1 MDLMGKVA
9 LITGSTSGIGYGAAK
24 ALAAQGASIVLNGF
38 ADDDAIKAMRQEIGD
53 MNGGNCI
60 YVGADLSKA
69 EEVKALVD
77 DVVSQLGRIDI
88 LVNNAGIQHVANVED
103 FPDEK
108 WEFMLSLMLSA
119 PFYAIKAAVPHMRQ
133 NGWGRVINIA
143 SAHGRVAS
151 PQKAAYVACKH
162 GLVGLNKVVALET
175 AEDDIT
181 VNAICPG
188 WVLTPLVAKQVDAI
202 AENDGIPWDEAK
214 MKLLSEKQP
223 SKEFVTPEQIG
234 AMVCY
239 LCSDA
244 AAQVTGTELSIDGGW
259 VAR

>member
-1 MDLMGKVA
+1 MLSGKVA
-9 LITGSTSGIGYGAAK
+9 LITGSTSGIGYGVAK
-24 ALAAQGASIVLNGF
+24 SLAAQGATIVLNGF
-38 ADDDAIKAMRQEIGD
+38 ADDEDIKNMRQELGD
-53 MNGGNCI
+53 LNGGNCI
-60 YVGADLSKA
+60 YIGGDLSNPSD
-69 EEVKALVD
+69 VKSLVED
-77 DVVSQLGRIDI
+77 AVSQLGRVDI
-88 LVNNAGIQHVANVED
+88 LVNNAGIQHVSDVED

-119 PFYAIKAAVPHMRQ
+119 PFYAIKQVLPYMKK
-133 NGWGRVINIA
+133 NGWGRIINIA

-151 PQKAAYVACKH
+151 PHKAAYVACKH

-175 AEDDIT
+175 AEVDIT
-181 VNAICPG
+181 ANAICPG
-188 WVLTPLVAKQVDAI
+188 WVLTPLVAKQVDMI
-202 AENDGIPWDEAK
+202 AEEDDLSWDEAK

-259 VAR
+259 VSR